1 MGMTLHSLVN
11 KAKKGEQLG
20 RRGGLA
26 QDLIER
32 ITNYYN
38 LALRSYRDAK
48 DMRKAV
54 VTIVWW
60 KWQM

>member
-1 MGMTLHSLVN
+1 MTLHSLVN
-11 KAKKGEQLG
+11 KAKKEEQLG

>member
-1 MGMTLHSLVN
+1 MTLHSLVN

-38 LALRSYRDAK
+38 LALRSYTDAK

>member
-1 MGMTLHSLVN
+1 MTLHSLVN